1 MSTQSF
7 SAEIEG
13 FLQTTKEKYV
23 NFEITLKTV
32 ELGGNS
38 IYVFFVKSSE
48 NELKSFWAKIN
59 SWIGANFQPLLVSE
73 FQRWNLYIF
82 FMVSEKVENALKHQI
97 ENNTLAC
104 RKLVIEGENSFED
117 IVEDHITNA
126 SLKIALSA
134 GNKMSLEL
142 NKDPD
147 LDTLL
152 SNTSIRR
159 KKNKQNA
166 KAVFDSLYQS
176 LKSK

>member
-13 FLQTTKEKYV
+13 FLQTTSEKYV
-23 NFEITLKTV
+23 NFEIGLKTV
-32 ELGGNS
+32 ELEGNP
-38 IYVFFVKSSE
+38 IYVFFIKSSAD
-48 NELKSFWAKIN
+48 ELKSSWAKIN
-59 SWIGANFQPLLVSE
+59 SWIGGNFQPLLASE
-73 FQRWNLYIF
+73 FQRWNVYIF
-82 FMVSEKVENALKHQI
+82 FTVSDKVDSALKHQI

-104 RKLVIEGENSFED
+104 RKLVIEGENSFEN

-126 SLKIALSA
+126 SLKIDLSA
-134 GNKMSLEL
+134 RNKTSLEL
-142 NKDPD
+142 NRNPD

-152 SNTSIRR
+152 SNTSIRGR
-159 KKNKQNA
+159 KNKQNA